1 MIIGR
6 ELMVQLGLLSNFK
19 SQVLQWYGV
28 TMTMKE
34 PIGLLDKSDLTSCE
48 MSEVVIQTAEP
59 VSIREATERLVKTL
73 EINCAEADLKQVTNN
88 VTHMNSEEINQLL
101 IILKDFKD
109 LFDGKLGD

>member
-6 ELMVQLGLLSNFK
+6 DLMVQLGLLSNFK
-19 SQVLQWYGV
+19 SQAIHWYGV

-34 PIGLLDKSDLTSCE
+34 PIGLLDKSDLTSCK

-59 VSIREATERLVKTL
+59 VSIREATERLVKIL
-73 EINCAEADLKQVTNN
+73 EINCAMADLKQVTNN
-88 VTHMNSEEINQLL
+88 KTHMNSEEINQLL